1 MGTFPLAMALFWTCA
16 DGAILVAIR
25 WCLAALERRPARPG
39 SDLATL
45 AAVLVIL
52 GRLPF
57 ATEARMSD
65 ADWRVVEVVH
75 WSIWGLFCVTWAMIE
90 GSILVY
96 VLRIY
101 ALLARRPRRGG
112 WGEPLLPL
120 ALLCLYVAY
129 TWGFATVG
137 PTLDAGRIR
146 NLAAF
151 WVKVCAAFWT
161 TFEWAVVIVGFR
173 TYALLRRR
181 PA

>member
-1 MGTFPLAMALFWTCA
+1 MDTFALTMALFWTFA
-16 DGAILVAIR
+16 DGAILVAMR
-25 WCLAALERRPARPG
+25 WCHATLERRPAR
-39 SDLATL
+39 LATGVAVL
-45 AAVLVIL
+45 AAVLAAL
-52 GRLPF
+52 AALP
-57 ATEARMSD
+57 ALAEARMGA
-65 ADWRVVEVVH
+65 ADWRTVQVVH
-75 WSIWGLFCVTWAMIE
+75 WSIWSLFCVTWAMIE

-96 VLRIY
+96 VLRIH
-101 ALLARRPRRGG
+101 ALLACRPRRRG
-112 WGEPLLPL
+112 WGVPLLPL
-120 ALLCLYVAY
+120 GLFALYLAY

-137 PTLDAGRIR
+137 PMLDEDRIR